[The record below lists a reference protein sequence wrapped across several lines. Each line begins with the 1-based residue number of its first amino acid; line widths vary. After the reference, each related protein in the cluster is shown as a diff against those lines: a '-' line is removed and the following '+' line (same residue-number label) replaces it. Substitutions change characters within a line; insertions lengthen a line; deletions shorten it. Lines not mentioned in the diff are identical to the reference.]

1 MDCRE
6 RHVARRDAQAQ
17 RGQLKMSYI
26 LDALKK
32 SEAQRSR
39 GVVPTLLTSSPTQFR
54 PRVAV
59 WVLFG
64 ALITNACLV
73 TGWIFWRSPATIAVV
88 PLEGATVHL
97 PTAGASPTAVA
108 PLENPVPASRIAT
121 TLPPNEAPISAAT
134 AFTTTDAEREAPAQ
148 IAASASPQISF
159 STHVYADDPTMRAVT
174 LNGRRYV
181 EGDTIS
187 AGVVL
192 KQITETGV
200 MLDMNGQIIA
210 MDVLQDWR

>member
-1 MDCRE
+1 
-6 RHVARRDAQAQ
+6 
-17 RGQLKMSYI
+17 MSYI

-32 SEAQRSR
+32 SEAERSR

-54 PRVAV
+54 PRVAI

-64 ALITNACLV
+64 ALIVNACLFAA
-73 TGWIFWRSPATIAVV
+73 WIFWRSPTTIAVLPVEAARV
-88 PLEGATVHL
+88 PL
-97 PTAGASPTAVA
+97 PTGGTSPTEVA
-108 PLENPVPASRIAT
+108 PAENPVPASRIAT
-121 TLPPNEAPISAAT
+121 TLPPNQAPLSAAT
-134 AFTTTDAEREAPAQ
+134 AMTSTDAERDAPPQ
-148 IAASASPQISF
+148 IAASTSPQMSF
-159 STHVYADDPTMRAVT
+159 STHVYADDPAMRAVT

-200 MLDMNGQIIA
+200 VLDMNGRIIA